1 MSNQPNLDQNKLT
14 NYEISTFENRKLS
27 RKASTYV
34 DLELAK
40 IEAGQLLSGEN
51 AQSELK
57 KNLLFEEK
65 SISLWRLYT
74 HLCYPIDYLYVIL
87 GSLGSIG
94 SGVTM
99 PLLAYMM
106 SDIFSDI
113 GNTSESITPDQVEQ
127 MRSIVKKSM
136 NKQIKKTIIFHK
148 YVKNFFTYIMP
159 LAFVNYFPLLYVI
172 GRTENKLYMIS
183 PIVSILFI
191 IPCYVV
197 WRIGVRKYKSTGS

>member
-40 IEAGQLLSGEN
+40 IEADQLLSGEN

-65 SISLWRLYT
+65 SVSLWRLYT
-74 HLCYPIDYLYVIL
+74 HLCEPIDYLYIVL
-87 GSLGSIG
+87 GTIGSIG
-94 SGVTM
+94 AGITM

-106 SDIFSDI
+106 SDLFSEI
-113 GNTSESITPDQVEQ
+113 GNTSEVVTEDDIDE
-127 MRSIVKKSM
+127 MRDTVKRAM
-136 NKQIKKTIIFHK
+136 NKQIKRFLVFGAITF
-148 YVKNFFTYIMP
+148 VANFLNECFWTLVGQRCVHHMKR
-159 LAFVNYFPLLYVI
+159 NYFEVI
-172 GRTENKLYMIS
+172 LSQKQG
-183 PIVSILFI
+183 
-191 IPCYVV
+191 
-197 WRIGVRKYKSTGS
+197 